1 MVKKRSLHPTWGSGS
16 RPYIAT
22 FKACPISKNIKA
34 ELEYGDKV
42 ILPEKS
48 LRKIKILN
56 LPFPFLF
63 EIRRGGRGVFLNT
76 SKADQRA
83 HQFCSVYEFSG
94 KRPDEILL
102 PAWMLRNLRVKR
114 GGSVSIRSA
123 LDLPTGEQ
131 VTFQAASIEFADLL
145 HSIGPQ
151 TFMESAMC
159 KYSVLSLN
167 QRLIVHMGGRSWQL
181 RVKQLRPAPAVSVL
195 GNLDLEV
202 EFMPPTGVT
211 GIETTTGPSHRNE
224 VDSTITSA
232 PVRTTSKLVSPKRK
246 HVTKV
251 CELSPS
257 KKQHILPQDDE
268 DFLTYFPREVSASL
282 PQLVKTN
289 RQAGFPEEV
298 LENNTQEKSSDDAAL
313 ETTFVPQDSKIE
325 RRRKAA
331 EAALRRLESMKK
343 KDLG

>member
-1 MVKKRSLHPTWGSGS
+1 MVKNRSLHPTWGSGS

-42 ILPEKS
+42 ILPETS

-76 SKADQRA
+76 PKVEQRTR
-83 HQFCSVYEFSG
+83 QFCSVYEFSG
-94 KRPDEILL
+94 KRPDEIFL

-114 GGSVSIRSA
+114 GASVSIRSA

-131 VTFQAASIEFADLL
+131 VTFQAESVEFADLL
-145 HSIGPQ
+145 HSLGPQ
-151 TFMESAMC
+151 TFMESAMG

-167 QRLIVHMGGRSWQL
+167 ERLIVHMGGRSWQL
-181 RVKQLRPAPAVSVL
+181 RVHQLRPAPAVSVL

-202 EFMPPTGVT
+202 EFMPPTGIT
-211 GIETTTGPSHRNE
+211 NTETTTGPVYRNE
-224 VDSTITSA
+224 VDSSITSA
-232 PVRTTSKLVSPKRK
+232 PVRTTCKSPKRK

-257 KKQHILPQDDE
+257 KKQHILREADE
-268 DFLTYFPREVSASL
+268 DFLTSFPREVSASL
-282 PQLVKTN
+282 PQLDKTN
-289 RQAGFPEEV
+289 RQVGFPEEV
-298 LENNTQEKSSDDAAL
+298 LKNNTQEKSSIDAAL